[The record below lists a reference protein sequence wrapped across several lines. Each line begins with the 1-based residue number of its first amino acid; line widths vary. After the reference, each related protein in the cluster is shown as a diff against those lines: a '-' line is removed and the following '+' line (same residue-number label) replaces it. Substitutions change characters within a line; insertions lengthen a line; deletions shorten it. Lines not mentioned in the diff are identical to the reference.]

1 MTLTFCR
8 RAVLTALLCFCP
20 FALAAPATTAWTL
33 DHLMRTLAS
42 NPGGRA
48 TFSETKHLAV
58 LDAPIESR
66 GELVYVAPARL
77 ERHTLTPTAESMVL
91 DGDEITLTR
100 AGKTLKLSLHD
111 YPAAA
116 ALIDSIRGTLAGDRR
131 ALERTYLL
139 TMSGTREAWTLHLLP
154 SDPAL
159 AALVSRIRIDGS
171 AALVRSVEVL
181 QADGD
186 RSVMHIQPLRDK
198 KLP

>member
-1 MTLTFCR
+1 MTHPFYR
-8 RAVLTALLCFCP
+8 RVVLFALLCLSTAAF
-20 FALAAPATTAWTL
+20 AAPAAKAWTL
-33 DHLMRTLAS
+33 DHLMQTLAG
-42 NPGGRA
+42 NPGGHA
-48 TFSETKHLAV
+48 TFSETKYLAV

-100 AGKTLKLSLHD
+100 AGKTLKLRLRD

-116 ALIDSIRGTLAGDRR
+116 ALIGSIRGTLAGDRR

-139 TMSGTREAWTLHLLP
+139 TLSGSREAWTLNLLP

-159 AALVSRIRIDGS
+159 AAMVSRIRIDG
-171 AALVRSVEVL
+171 AGALVHGVEVL

-186 RSVMHIQPLRDK
+186 RSVMHIQPLNGK
-198 KLP
+198 KPQ

>member
-1 MTLTFCR
+1 MKLSFCR
-8 RAVLTALLCFCP
+8 RTALTTLLCLCP
-20 FALAAPATTAWTL
+20 LALAAAPDASWNL
-33 DHLMRTLAS
+33 NRLMQTLAG

-48 TFSETKHLAV
+48 TFTETKHLAV
-58 LDAPIESR
+58 LDAPIESH

-77 ERHTLTPTAESMVL
+77 ERHTLAPAAESMVL
-91 DGDEITLTR
+91 DGDTITLTR
-100 AGKTLKLSLHD
+100 AGKTFKLRLQD

-139 TMSGTREAWTLHLLP
+139 SLSGTREAWTLHLLP

-159 AALVSRIRIDGS
+159 AALVSRIRIDGQ

-186 RSVMHIQPLRDK
+186 RSVMHIEPLNNNSTQ
-198 KLP
+198 